1 MQRHHFAFIVA
12 TIATLGSLYFSEIML
27 YVPCKLCWF
36 QRIFMYPLAIYYLT
50 VMVSNR
56 AVNKL
61 FVGLMAGT
69 GWAIALYHVVL
80 ERIPNGDA
88 FCSNDCLIR
97 WVNYFGFITIPLLS
111 LIAFTLILLIQF
123 VPTRS
128 KR

>member
-12 TIATLGSLYFSEIML
+12 TIATLGSLYFSEVML
-27 YVPCKLCWF
+27 YLPCKLCWF
-36 QRIFMYPLAIYYLT
+36 QRIFMYPLAIYYMT
-50 VMVSNR
+50 VMFTNR
-56 AVNKL
+56 CVNGL

-69 GWAIALYHVVL
+69 GWAIALYHVIL

-97 WVNYFGFITIPLLS
+97 WVNYFGFVTIPLMS

-123 VPTRS
+123 VPFR

>member
-1 MQRHHFAFIVA
+1 MMQRHHFAFIVA
-12 TIATLGSLYFSEIML
+12 TIATLGSLYFSEVML
-27 YVPCKLCWF
+27 YLPCKLCWF
-36 QRIFMYPLAIYYLT
+36 QRIFMYPLAIYYMT
-50 VMVSNR
+50 IMFTNHCVNR
-56 AVNKL
+56 L

-69 GWAIALYHVVL
+69 GWAIALYHVIL

-97 WVNYFGFITIPLLS
+97 WVNYFGFVTIPLMS

-123 VPTRS
+123 VPFR

>member
-1 MQRHHFAFIVA
+1 MMQRHHFAFIVA
-12 TIATLGSLYFSEIML
+12 TIATLGSLYFSEVML
-27 YVPCKLCWF
+27 YLPCKLCWF
-36 QRIFMYPLAIYYLT
+36 QRIFMYPLAIYYMT
-50 VMVSNR
+50 VMFTNR
-56 AVNKL
+56 SVNRL

-69 GWAIALYHVVL
+69 GWAIALYHVIL

-97 WVNYFGFITIPLLS
+97 WVNYFGFVTIPLMS

-123 VPTRS
+123 VPFR

>member
-1 MQRHHFAFIVA
+1 MMQRHHFAFIVA
-12 TIATLGSLYFSEIML
+12 TIATLGSLYFSEVML
-27 YVPCKLCWF
+27 YLPCKLCWF
-36 QRIFMYPLAIYYLT
+36 QRIFMYPLAIYYMT
-50 VMVSNR
+50 VMFTNR
-56 AVNKL
+56 SVNGL

-69 GWAIALYHVVL
+69 GWAIALYHVIL

-97 WVNYFGFITIPLLS
+97 WVNYFGFVTIPLMS

-123 VPTRS
+123 VPFR